1 MGSIDMW
8 REILQGKTVI
18 EALGHDADA
27 EHLDALLRPVL
38 AGERAS
44 SSGSAAAAACISSV
58 QAVPV
63 RDERA
68 GVIGVMAVC
77 RDVTPRHEVDAALR
91 SSRRRPT
98 GAPARA
104 R

>member
-1 MGSIDMW
+1 M
-8 REILQGKTVI
+8 
-18 EALGHDADA
+18 
-27 EHLDALLRPVL
+27 DALLRPVL
-38 AGERAS
+38 DGEPRDFEWVGRR
-44 SSGSAAAAACISSV
+44 SGIHLSV

-91 SSRRRPT
+91 SARGLPT

>member
-1 MGSIDMW
+1 MPDVVMPRLSDSMEEGT
-8 REILQGKTVI
+8 ILKW
-18 EALGHDADA
+18 LKA
-27 EHLDALLRPVL
+27 EGDQIDALLRPVL
-38 AGERAS
+38 DGEPRDFEWVGRL
-44 SSGSAAAAACISSV
+44 SGIHLSV
-58 QAVPV
+58 QAVAV
-63 RDERA
+63 RDVRA

-91 SSRRRPT
+91 SSRGLPT

>member
-1 MGSIDMW
+1 M
-8 REILQGKTVI
+8 
-18 EALGHDADA
+18 
-27 EHLDALLRPVL
+27 HLA
-38 AGERAS
+38 
-44 SSGSAAAAACISSV
+44 V

-91 SSRRRPT
+91 SSRDRPA
-98 GAPARA
+98 GSPARA

>member
-1 MGSIDMW
+1 MDS
-8 REILQGKTVI
+8 
-18 EALGHDADA
+18 
-27 EHLDALLRPVL
+27 LLRPVL
-38 AGERAS
+38 AGESCEFEWVGRR
-44 SSGSAAAAACISSV
+44 SGAHLSV

-98 GAPARA
+98 GAPARTP
-104 R
+104 

>member
-1 MGSIDMW
+1 V
-8 REILQGKTVI
+8 L
-18 EALGHDADA
+18 EALGPDG

-38 AGERAS
+38 AGEARDFEYVGPE
-44 SSGSAAAAACISSV
+44 SGRRIAV
-58 QAVPV
+58 QAIPV

-98 GAPARA
+98 GAPARSA
-104 R
+104 

>member
-1 MGSIDMW
+1 
-8 REILQGKTVI
+8 
-18 EALGHDADA
+18 
-27 EHLDALLRPVL
+27 
-38 AGERAS
+38 
-44 SSGSAAAAACISSV
+44 V

-63 RDERA
+63 RDPRA

-91 SSRRRPT
+91 SSRGLPT

>member
-1 MGSIDMW
+1 M
-8 REILQGKTVI
+8 
-18 EALGHDADA
+18 
-27 EHLDALLRPVL
+27 HL
-38 AGERAS
+38 
-44 SSGSAAAAACISSV
+44 SV

-63 RDERA
+63 RDDRA

-98 GAPARA
+98 GSPARA